1 VSRRV
6 VSRTDARGLV
16 LALALFA
23 VIAGT
28 AARIDGLSAKLF
40 WQDEAFSML
49 RITGHVESD
58 LYGLFDGTVRTPESM
73 LAIERLAPGRGIGA
87 TLSSLSE
94 EPQRGPLYYTLARVW
109 AGVFGDGIVRMRAF
123 SALLGI
129 AGIGFAFLLGRR
141 IAGGDVGGAMLAA
154 LVALAPIDVRFSGQ
168 VREYVAIADATLAS
182 AWLLLRA
189 FERGSALRWI
199 SYAVSLLVGLFVSP
213 LFLTMVGAHLVAA
226 CVVARRSRAQF
237 VAWSLAA
244 GIPFLIFAPWLVQ
257 SLAAAPAHARDV
269 SWLLGTYSL
278 SALATKWIFN
288 VGATFFDAEVAHRAF
303 AIVLVPILALVAIAL
318 ANAFRRGDAVR
329 RALALAMTFA
339 AVALVIG
346 VDLVRH
352 AHYEGVTRYQ
362 MTTWVGIEVL
372 VAMLLAAWVGSERRM
387 VRWAGVAA
395 FAFLIACGTFCSI
408 FDRSYALWWDDN
420 EHIDE
425 RRVAQTIAA
434 AGAPALVIAS
444 DNFGTGEYVLVLA
457 RYLPP
462 DTTLLLYH
470 GPFPKLPPFAGNTY
484 AFVPQVRALAEL
496 ERRLPGGVRNVSP
509 AIGLTLPDLRS
520 SAEGNAADAARPD
533 NTLWLL
539 R

>member
-1 VSRRV
+1 VSRGV

-28 AARIDGLSAKLF
+28 IARIDGLSGKLF

-58 LYGLFDGTVRTPESM
+58 LYGLFDDTVRTPESM
-73 LAIERLAPGRGIGA
+73 LAIERLAPGRGVGA

-94 EPQRGPLYYTLARVW
+94 EPQRGPLYYMLARVW
-109 AGVFGDGIVRMRAF
+109 AGIFGDGIVRMRAF

-129 AGIGFAFLLGRR
+129 GGIGFAFLLGRR

-168 VREYVAIADATLAS
+168 VREYVAIADTTLAS

-199 SYAVSLLVGLFVSP
+199 SYAASLLVGLFVSP
-213 LFLTMVGAHLVAA
+213 LFLTMVGAHFVAA
-226 CVVARRSRAQF
+226 CVVARRSRTEF
-237 VAWSLAA
+237 VAWCLAA
-244 GIPFLIFAPWLVQ
+244 GVPCLIFSPWLVQ

-269 SWLLGTYSL
+269 SWLLGTYPL
-278 SALATKWIFN
+278 SALVTKWIFN
-288 VGATFFDAEVAHRAF
+288 IGATFFDAEIAHRPL
-303 AIVLVPILALVAIAL
+303 AIVLVPILALVAIAI
-318 ANAFRRGDAVR
+318 ANAFRRGEAVR

-339 AVALVIG
+339 AAALVIG
-346 VDLVRH
+346 VDIVRH
-352 AHYEGVTRYQ
+352 AHFEGVTRYQ
-362 MTTWVGIEVL
+362 MTTWVGIEAL
-372 VAMLLAAWVGSERRM
+372 VAMLLAAWVGSERRA
-387 VRWAGVAA
+387 VRWVGVAS
-395 FAFLIACGTFCSI
+395 FAFLVACGTFCSV

-425 RRVAQTIAA
+425 QRVAETIAA
-434 AGAPALVIAS
+434 SGAPALVLAS
-444 DNFGTGEYVLVLA
+444 DDLNTGEYALVLA
-457 RYLPP
+457 RYLPR
-462 DTTLLLYH
+462 DTKLLLYH
-470 GPFPKLPPFAGNTY
+470 GPVPALPAFAGNTY
-484 AFVPQVRALAEL
+484 AFVPQADALAEL
-496 ERRLPGGVRNVSP
+496 ERRLPGSVRNVSP
-509 AIGLTLPDLRS
+509 AIGLAIPDLRA
-520 SAEGNAADAARPD
+520 SAEGNAADAARPE
-533 NTLWLL
+533 NALWRL